1 MVVAMASEGGEWPL
15 PGGVWLFVASIG
27 VLVVCGA
34 VALERWARGILD
46 SFVRLQETEQYLR
59 VLYGERIEEGRQAW
73 LLYLRTCEAIG
84 VPASWSAF
92 IAREFAPLGARQ
104 ERRAHGGNDGD

>member
-1 MVVAMASEGGEWPL
+1 MAREGGGRPL
-15 PGGVWLFVASIG
+15 PGRVWLFVASIG

-46 SFVRLQETEQYLR
+46 SFTRLHETEQYLR

-73 LLYLRTCEAIG
+73 LLYLRECEALG
-84 VPASWSAF
+84 VPASWGAF
-92 IAREFAPLGARQ
+92 S
-104 ERRAHGGNDGD
+104 RRTV

>member
-1 MVVAMASEGGEWPL
+1 MATEGSERPL
-15 PGGVWLFVASIG
+15 LGRVWLFIASIG

-46 SFVRLQETEQYLR
+46 ALTRLQETEQYLR

-73 LLYLRTCEAIG
+73 LLYLRKCEALG

-92 IAREFAPLGARQ
+92 IAQEFAPLGARLKHAAAG
-104 ERRAHGGNDGD
+104 EHDG

>member
-1 MVVAMASEGGEWPL
+1 MATEGGGRPL
-15 PGGVWLFVASIG
+15 PVGRVWLFVASIG

-46 SFVRLQETEQYLR
+46 SVTRLQETEQYLR
-59 VLYGERIEEGRQAW
+59 VLYGQRIEEGQQAW
-73 LLYLRTCEAIG
+73 LLYLRECEALD

-104 ERRAHGGNDGD
+104 ERTAMGERE

>member
-1 MVVAMASEGGEWPL
+1 MATEGGERPL
-15 PGGVWLFVASIG
+15 LGRVWLFVASIG
-27 VLVVCGA
+27 ILVVCGA

-46 SFVRLQETEQYLR
+46 SFTRLHETEQYLR

-73 LLYLRTCEAIG
+73 LLYLRTCEALG

-92 IAREFAPLGARQ
+92 IAREFAPLGARLGRHAAPRQ
-104 ERRAHGGNDGD
+104 G